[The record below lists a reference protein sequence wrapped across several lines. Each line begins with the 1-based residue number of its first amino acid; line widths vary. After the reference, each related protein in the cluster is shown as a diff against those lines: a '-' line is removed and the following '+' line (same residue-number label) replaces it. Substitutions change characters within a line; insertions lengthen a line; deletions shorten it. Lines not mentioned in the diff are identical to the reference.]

1 MLTASLVDATGASR
15 HLANDPEPAATA
27 CFSIEAEANPSVMP
41 RVLELFAKR
50 GLIPSRWHSDL
61 SGPDMLWID
70 LQVDGLTR
78 QQVSHVAECI
88 RGMVGVGS
96 VLTSEKLY
104 A

>member
-1 MLTASLVDATGASR
+1 MLTVSSADAARASTSF
-15 HLANDPEPAATA
+15 ANDPEPAATA
-27 CFSIEAEANPSVMP
+27 CFSIEAAADPGVMP

-61 SGPDMLWID
+61 SGPASLWID
-70 LQVDGLTR
+70 LQVEGLTR
-78 QQVSHVAECI
+78 QQVSHVAESI
-88 RGMVGVGS
+88 RGMVGVES